1 MTLEKRK
8 NILFVRHYGV
18 ISNVGDKLIAKATED
33 YVLTLSQHEDFNYS
47 TASFVPYTKFGKYN
61 VVNLI
66 RGFWFSFIQG
76 IKADHIIIIG
86 GNLIIP
92 NDTKFSF
99 CFFFYFLLAKIFN
112 GKFST
117 FGVGASMSKGKI
129 TWRNKLYRKALL
141 NTDYLGIRDEHSAKA
156 LANIAGDDYSLIEDK
171 VQVSHDCAFLSKD
184 KYFNHSTVS
193 ENAAVIP
200 VNYHSAMSN
209 EKVIKLSESEYLEFH
224 VNLLSAMIQ
233 KGMKPFFLCTDTAD
247 ELFAD
252 QINQKLNLKVIT
264 PKTVE
269 ELFLLLNSVN
279 VVAARMH
286 GVIASLLAGNLV
298 VALNWQ
304 HKVKSLSEKED
315 LSFACFEFET
325 ESISLILTAL
335 EQPNLTDRSDLIK
348 LTDELCLNLKSVICK

>member
-33 YVLTLSQHEDFNYS
+33 YVLTLSQHENFNYS

-61 VVNLI
+61 LANLI

-76 IKADHIIIIG
+76 IKADHIVVIG

-117 FGVGASMSKGKI
+117 FGVGASTSKGKV

-141 NTDYLGIRDEHSAKA
+141 NTDYLGIRDEHSVKA
-156 LANIAGDDYSLIEDK
+156 LANIVGDNYSLIESK
-171 VQVSHDCAFLSKD
+171 VHVSHDCAFLSKD
-184 KYFNHSTVS
+184 KYFNHCIKS
-193 ENAAVIP
+193 EKVAVIP

-209 EKVIKLSESEYLEFH
+209 EKVITLSESEYLEFH
-224 VNLLSAMIQ
+224 VDLLSAMIE
-233 KGMKPFFLCTDTAD
+233 KGMQPFFLCTDTAD

-252 QINQKLNLKVIT
+252 QINQELNLKVIT

-269 ELFLLLNSVN
+269 ELFLSLNSVN

-304 HKVKSLSEKED
+304 HKVKSLSEKDD
-315 LSFACFEFET
+315 LSFSCFDFKN
-325 ESISLILTAL
+325 ESIALILTAL
-335 EQPNLTDRSDLIK
+335 TQPNLKDRYDLIK
-348 LTDELCLNLKSVICK
+348 LSNELRSSLKSVICN